1 MSSTSETGASDGEPR
16 ASRDPSASEEDV
28 TDALGPV
35 PSAGA
40 QQSTSAGLRRLAA
53 EIGND
58 VSVVDRFV
66 CDYLGLLD
74 HRMDG
79 LAELLAGDDPQATR
93 IWVLSL
99 ETTSSMLGAT
109 EVVSTAAAL
118 RALVAAGDDEA
129 TMVGYRVLEAAVS
142 RLRTSLNEL
151 GFSAR
156 PPSRSAAG

>member
-1 MSSTSETGASDGEPR
+1 MSSTSETGASEGEPR
-16 ASRDPSASEEDV
+16 ASRDLSASGESV
-28 TDALGPV
+28 SDALGSVTPG
-35 PSAGA
+35 P
-40 QQSTSAGLRRLAA
+40 QQSTSSGLRRLAA
-53 EIGND
+53 EVGND
-58 VSVVDRFV
+58 FSVVDRFV

-109 EVVSTAAAL
+109 EVVNTAAAL
-118 RALVAAGDDEA
+118 RALVEAGDDEA
-129 TMVGYRVLEAAVS
+129 TLAGYRRLEAAVG
-142 RLRTSLNEL
+142 RLRASLNEL

-156 PPSRSAAG
+156 PSSRSAAG

>member
-1 MSSTSETGASDGEPR
+1 MSSTSETGASEGEPR
-16 ASRDPSASEEDV
+16 ASRDLGASGEDV
-28 TDALGPV
+28 PDALGSLP
-35 PSAGA
+35 PAGP
-40 QQSTSAGLRRLAA
+40 QQSTASGLRRLAA
-53 EIGND
+53 EVGND

-156 PPSRSAAG
+156 PPSRSAVG